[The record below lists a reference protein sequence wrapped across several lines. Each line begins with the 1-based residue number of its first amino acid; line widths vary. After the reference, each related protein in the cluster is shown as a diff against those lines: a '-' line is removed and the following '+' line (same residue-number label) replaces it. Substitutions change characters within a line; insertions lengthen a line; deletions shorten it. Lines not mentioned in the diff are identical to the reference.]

1 MVREEFSELVEKV
14 EGCCSLQVGDRLLI
28 CSSIHYELLLQSN
41 HLHQPSCGSA
51 SDAAVCTNRAGDA
64 ELSWP
69 QGPAPAF
76 LRRIR
81 AVQGGESPSRII
93 SATPRLGRMAVQTHF
108 QLNIKGVEEHPMTAE
123 VRRVLAATPLS
134 ACCYKNTACALQP
147 TLFQPS
153 SITTFRHFWD
163 LLEQTQHSFSIPTAD
178 VEETSAVLS
187 GSGMSIGQRAH
198 LRDIES
204 CISALR
210 LAQTIILEYAIEKL
224 LAERDRVLITPHY

>member
-41 HLHQPSCGSA
+41 HLHQPSCSSA
-51 SDAAVCTNRAGDA
+51 SDTAICTNRAGDA

-123 VRRVLAATPLS
+123 VRRVLAATLLS

-153 SITTFRHFWD
+153 SITTFPPRLGPFRAD
-163 LLEQTQHSFSIPTAD
+163 TTLLLYSY
-178 VEETSAVLS
+178 
-187 GSGMSIGQRAH
+187 GR
-198 LRDIES
+198 
-204 CISALR
+204 C
-210 LAQTIILEYAIEKL
+210 
-224 LAERDRVLITPHY
+224 